1 MLQHHGDA
9 LAMAHEALGR
19 SHNSTIRRLA
29 RLIVIDQRRQILE
42 LRGMLHNAGLNKPEY
57 HRFDPLFRL

>member
-1 MLQHHGDA
+1 MRPSAAAVIVL
-9 LAMAHEALGR
+9 LVLLG
-19 SHNSTIRRLA
+19 
-29 RLIVIDQRRQILE
+29 QILE

>member
-1 MLQHHGDA
+1 
-9 LAMAHEALGR
+9 MAHEALSR

-29 RLIVIDQRRQILE
+29 RSIVIEQRREILE